1 MQLVITVNV
10 MEPKMIQHS
19 SHMLGTHLLL
29 PANVYKI
36 LEANAINLWINQL
49 AALGY
54 GVQNT
59 FIACQKQRQVF
70 YFNFSTLLA
79 PLVFD

>member
-1 MQLVITVNV
+1 M
-10 MEPKMIQHS
+10 
-19 SHMLGTHLLL
+19 
-29 PANVYKI
+29 
-36 LEANAINLWINQL
+36 NLWINQL

-70 YFNFSTLLA
+70 YFNFSTLIA
-79 PLVFD
+79 PLDFD

>member
-10 MEPKMIQHS
+10 MELKMIQRS

-29 PANVYKI
+29 PTNVYKI
-36 LEANAINLWINQL
+36 LEANAINLWINLL

-54 GVQNT
+54 GAQNT
-59 FIACQKQRQVF
+59 FKACQKQRQVF
-70 YFNFSTLLA
+70 NFNFSTLPS
-79 PLVFD
+79 PLDFD